1 MDTAKGRDAEID
13 QIVKRML
20 FLNMAAI
27 HTSAEAVTNTILD
40 LCARP
45 QDMAVLR
52 QEMLESLKKHDGLR
66 LATLSDLKKTDSF
79 IKESSRLN
87 TPGLSMFQRTLSRH
101 A

>member
-1 MDTAKGRDAEID
+1 MNTAKGRDAEID

-27 HTSAEAVTNTILD
+27 HTSAEAVTNAILD

-79 IKESSRLN
+79 IKESSRPN
-87 TPGLSMFQRTLSRH
+87 TPGLSTFELILS
-101 A
+101 